1 MDWMITMNGLKI
13 EQSQFSSKPNAD
25 YQSNQL
31 SPVGYRVMPSP
42 PATLE
47 SIASIASASASESAP
62 ISKKKAAP
70 RPIPNL
76 IPIASVSNISPTG
89 SDKSSSLPP
98 TILKIPQIHK
108 RLLESSD
115 EADPTDSPHP
125 GYYYHYSFMSWVQSP
140 CKKKQTQNKPERNH
154 LTWLVSITS
163 SWLMNCNSSLLLTC
177 SDLTLS
183 RSTRSQL
190 LINELMI
197 YFFYWKTIQESVE
210 IFD

>member
-1 MDWMITMNGLKI
+1 
-13 EQSQFSSKPNAD
+13 
-25 YQSNQL
+25 
-31 SPVGYRVMPSP
+31 MPSP

-115 EADPTDSPHP
+115 EADPTDSPQP
-125 GYYYHYSFMSWVQSP
+125 G
-140 CKKKQTQNKPERNH
+140 NH
-154 LTWLVSITS
+154 L
-163 SWLMNCNSSLLLTC
+163 NP
-177 SDLTLS
+177 LTL
-183 RSTRSQL
+183 TFIHP
-190 LINELMI
+190 LINNHSLSHLCFE
-197 YFFYWKTIQESVE
+197 TIDNLPS
-210 IFD
+210 IL